1 MICLGFSCYL
11 LGALG
16 IEPETER
23 LPMPPTGINAGP
35 QPGDVRRAY
44 AAITTAQALLG
55 DPPRRQSAGGN
66 WGVVIGCWRWR
77 TPPRGRVTSNER
89 IRFHKRER
97 NA

>member
-1 MICLGFSCYL
+1 MICPGFSCYL

-16 IEPETER
+16 IEPEIER
-23 LPMPPTGINAGP
+23 LPMPHTGMNAGP

-55 DPPRRQSAGGN
+55 DPPETP
-66 WGVVIGCWRWR
+66 IGRWKLGSSHWLLALENA
-77 TPPRGRVTSNER
+77 PRGRVTSNER

>member
-1 MICLGFSCYL
+1 MICPGFSCYL

-16 IEPETER
+16 IEPEIER
-23 LPMPPTGINAGP
+23 LPMPHMGMNAGP

-55 DPPRRQSAGGN
+55 DPPETPDGGN

-77 TPPRGRVTSNER
+77 TPRG
-89 IRFHKRER
+89 
-97 NA
+97 AG